1 MCVNICYISYINKN
15 LFDIYIMKEKV
26 EVVIAQFNS
35 IVGDLNG
42 NADRIINII
51 KDNRS
56 LDTKKIIIF
65 PELAL
70 CGYSPEDLLFRK
82 DFSKAVKHSIERIN
96 ENVGSNEYLVLGA
109 PNYSEDM
116 SKIWNSAYI
125 MNDKKINHVY
135 DKQFLPNYG
144 VFDEKRYFSM
154 GDSNFVFDINGNKI
168 CILVCEDL
176 WNFQLLHEKNLKDFD
191 FLISI
196 NASPFENNK
205 VSRRADVFRKVI
217 EKYNFNLIY
226 LNSVGGQ
233 DEIVFDG
240 SSFLMDRKGDL
251 IHQCSTF
258 KEENYKFFISDKEF
272 SKENTYSIE
281 SKPNDYEELYEAI
294 KVGTYDY
301 IKKSNLNGVILG
313 LSGGIDSAL
322 TLAIANDVFDKND
335 IEAVLL
341 PSIYTSDLS
350 IQLAKE
356 QCDLLGVKFS
366 IISIKDVDNAINNSL
381 EQRFSGLPKDITEEN
396 IQARARGLLLM
407 SISNKTGKI
416 LLTTGNKSELAV
428 GYSTLYGDMSGS
440 FAPLK
445 DIYKTDVYNLAKYR
459 NKVSRVI
466 PEGVIER
473 LPTAE
478 LAQDQYDIDT
488 LPQYDILDKI
498 LKAFIE
504 EKKSLSEI
512 CDSGFE
518 KNLVSNVINMVI
530 RNEYKRRQYAPGV
543 KVSEK
548 SFGRDRRF
556 PIVSRFKY

>member
-1 MCVNICYISYINKN
+1 
-15 LFDIYIMKEKV
+15 MKEKV

-35 IVGDLNG
+35 IVGDLCG
-42 NADRIINII
+42 NTDKIINII
-51 KDNRS
+51 TENRS
-56 LDTKKIIIF
+56 LDIKKIIIF

-70 CGYSPEDLLFRK
+70 CGYSPEDLLLRK
-82 DFSKAVKHSIERIN
+82 DFSIAVKSSIEKIK
-96 ENVGSNEYLVLGA
+96 ENVGSNEYLILGA

-116 SKIWNSAYI
+116 SEIWNSAYI
-125 MNDKKINHVY
+125 MNNKKINHIY

-144 VFDEKRYFSM
+144 VFDEKRYFSK
-154 GDSNFVFDINGNKI
+154 GNSNFVIDINNNKI

-176 WNFQLLHEKNLKDFD
+176 WNFQNLYEKNLEDID

-196 NASPFENNK
+196 NASPFENTK
-205 VSRRADVFRKVI
+205 VSKRIDVFKKIV

-240 SSFLMDRKGDL
+240 SSFLMDRNSNL
-251 IHQCSTF
+251 VHRCNTF
-258 KEENYKFFISDKEF
+258 KEENYKFFILDKEF
-272 SKENTYSIE
+272 SNDNTYRVE
-281 SKPNDYEELYEAI
+281 TNTDELEDLYEAI

-301 IKKSNLNGVILG
+301 IKKSNLNGVLLG

-322 TLAIANDVFDKND
+322 TLAIASDIFNKND

-341 PSIYTSDLS
+341 PSVYTSDLS
-350 IQLAKE
+350 IQLAEE
-356 QCDLLGVKFS
+356 QCNLLGVNFS
-366 IISIKDVDNAINNSL
+366 TISIKDVDNAINNTL
-381 EQRFSGLPKDITEEN
+381 KQRFDGLSKDITEEN

-445 DIYKTDVYNLAKYR
+445 DIYKTDVYNLAKFR
-459 NKVSRVI
+459 NKISRVI

-512 CDSGFE
+512 CDLGFE
-518 KNLVSNVINMVI
+518 KSLVSNVINMVI

>member
-1 MCVNICYISYINKN
+1 
-15 LFDIYIMKEKV
+15 MKEKV

-35 IVGDLNG
+35 IVGDLCG
-42 NADRIINII
+42 NTDKIINII
-51 KDNRS
+51 TENRS
-56 LDTKKIIIF
+56 LDIKKIIIF

-70 CGYSPEDLLFRK
+70 CGYSPEDLLLRK
-82 DFSKAVKHSIERIN
+82 DFSIAVKSSIEKIK
-96 ENVGSNEYLVLGA
+96 ENVGNNEYLILGA

-116 SKIWNSAYI
+116 SEIWNSAYI
-125 MNDKKINHVY
+125 MNNKKINHIY

-144 VFDEKRYFSM
+144 VFDEKRYFSK
-154 GDSNFVFDINGNKI
+154 GNSNFVIDINNNKI

-176 WNFQLLHEKNLKDFD
+176 WNFQNLYEKNLEDID

-196 NASPFENNK
+196 NASPFENTK
-205 VSRRADVFRKVI
+205 VSKRIDVFKKIV

-240 SSFLMDRKGDL
+240 SSFLMDRNSNL
-251 IHQCSTF
+251 VHRCNTF
-258 KEENYKFFISDKEF
+258 KEENYKFFILDKEF
-272 SKENTYSIE
+272 SNDNSYRVETNTDE
-281 SKPNDYEELYEAI
+281 LEDLYEAI

-301 IKKSNLNGVILG
+301 IKKSNLNGVLLG

-322 TLAIANDVFDKND
+322 TLAIASDIFKKND

-350 IQLAKE
+350 IQLAEE
-356 QCDLLGVKFS
+356 QCNLLGVNFS
-366 IISIKDVDNAINNSL
+366 TISIKDVDNAINNTL
-381 EQRFSGLPKDITEEN
+381 KQRFDGLSKDITEEN

-445 DIYKTDVYNLAKYR
+445 DIYKTDVYNLAKFR
-459 NKVSRVI
+459 NKISRVI

-512 CDSGFE
+512 CDLGFE
-518 KNLVSNVINMVI
+518 KSLVSNVINMVI

>member
-1 MCVNICYISYINKN
+1 
-15 LFDIYIMKEKV
+15 MKEKV

-35 IVGDLNG
+35 IVGDLCG
-42 NADRIINII
+42 NTDKIINII
-51 KDNRS
+51 TENRS
-56 LDTKKIIIF
+56 LDIKKIIIF

-70 CGYSPEDLLFRK
+70 CGYSPEDLLLRK
-82 DFSKAVKHSIERIN
+82 DFSIAVKSSIEKII
-96 ENVGSNEYLVLGA
+96 ENVGSNEYLILGA

-116 SKIWNSAYI
+116 SEIWNSAYV
-125 MNDKKINHVY
+125 MNNKKINHIY

-144 VFDEKRYFSM
+144 VFDEKRYFSK
-154 GDSNFVFDINGNKI
+154 GNSNFVIDINNNKI

-176 WNFQLLHEKNLKDFD
+176 WNFQNLYEKNLEDID

-196 NASPFENNK
+196 NASPFENTK
-205 VSRRADVFRKVI
+205 VSKRIDVFKKIV

-240 SSFLMDRKGDL
+240 SSFLMDRNSNL
-251 IHQCSTF
+251 VHRCNTF
-258 KEENYKFFISDKEF
+258 KEENYKFFILDKEF
-272 SKENTYSIE
+272 SNDNTYRVE
-281 SKPNDYEELYEAI
+281 TNTDELEDLYGAI

-322 TLAIANDVFDKND
+322 TLAIASDIFNKND

-341 PSIYTSDLS
+341 PSVYTSDLS
-350 IQLAKE
+350 IQLAEE
-356 QCDLLGVKFS
+356 QCNLLGVNFS
-366 IISIKDVDNAINNSL
+366 TISIKDVDNAINNTL
-381 EQRFSGLPKDITEEN
+381 KQRFDGLSRDITEEN

-445 DIYKTDVYNLAKYR
+445 DIYKTDVYNLAKFR
-459 NKVSRVI
+459 NKISRVI

-512 CDSGFE
+512 CGLGFE
-518 KNLVSNVINMVI
+518 KSLVSNVINMVI